1 MAGEKSPVLV
11 APAPHTRNKLKT
23 ASSLTTRAIK
33 CTIVNSKKKLVK
45 SRQDRIFKRF
55 TILAVKYIKK
65 KFVWAKKKPVTSDI
79 EHDMRIADK
88 YVFDEVLSIYV
99 PPDEFE
105 KRVKKRIGT
114 RIKL

>member
-33 CTIVNSKKKLVK
+33 CTLVNSKKKLVK

-79 EHDMRIADK
+79 EHDMRIAM
-88 YVFDEVLSIYV
+88 FDEVLSIYA